1 MPCEICPGLLALS
14 DRRDC
19 ERIVISG
26 RRTDAG
32 PWEWT
37 VDVITQDLD
46 GHAHRDNLEAALN
59 QAAEQIQ

>member
-1 MPCEICPGLLALS
+1 MPCRICPGLLALS
-14 DRRDC
+14 ERHDC

-32 PWEWT
+32 PWAWT

-46 GHAHRDNLEAALN
+46 GHASESSLDNAM
-59 QAAEQIQ
+59 QIAAEQIQ